1 VRLTTIL
8 TRASV
13 SLGLFAMLAIACG
26 ARTGLL
32 TTGAAAPD
40 AGLPCVPGDVPLA
53 AAQPEVMFVLDRSG
67 SMSTIFSGGET
78 RWQAVTTALS
88 TALPPVNDTMAIGAL
103 LFPSGSSM
111 RDCSIPGQPNLAPAL
126 DEVPALLSLMQGTSP
141 GGSTP
146 TADAIETAA
155 SLLLG
160 VRAATTARAL
170 VLATDGAPN
179 CNPSLDPSTCT
190 CASAADMGPG
200 CRGNADQCLDDART
214 VARIAAASGQ
224 GVPTYV
230 IGLADDDGSTF
241 SQVLDEMALAGGR
254 PLTGGTTSYY
264 AAASTADITTAIA
277 AIRDQVGACTFLT
290 TSVPDAAGS
299 ITITAGGTTVP
310 FGVDGGGSGWAWAD
324 EPNGQIVLY
333 GTTCAEVASGGLPLV
348 AHVTCGSDG
357 GAADATS
364 DPD

>member
-1 VRLTTIL
+1 MRRTTTL
-8 TRASV
+8 SRATV
-13 SLGLFAMLAIACG
+13 SLGLLVLLAPACG
-26 ARTGLL
+26 ARTELYAIDL
-32 TTGAAAPD
+32 GAQD
-40 AGLPCVPGDVPLA
+40 AGLPCIPGDVPLTV
-53 AAQPEVMFVLDRSG
+53 AQPEVMFVLDRSG

-88 TALPPVNDTMAIGAL
+88 TALPPVNGTMAIGAL

-111 RDCSIPGQPNLAPAL
+111 QDCSVPAQPSLAPAL
-126 DEVPALLSLMQGTSP
+126 NQVPALLSLMQGTSP
-141 GGSTP
+141 GGATP

-179 CNPSLDPSTCT
+179 CNSSLDPSTCT
-190 CASAADMGPG
+190 CGSGTMGQG
-200 CRGNADQCLDDART
+200 CRGNADQCLDEART
-214 VARIAAASGQ
+214 VARIAAATAQ

-230 IGLADDDGSTF
+230 IGLADDDGNTF
-241 SQVLDEMALAGGR
+241 SEALDAMALAGGR

-264 AAASTADITTAIA
+264 AASSTADIATAIT

-299 ITITAGGTTVP
+299 ITITAGTTIVP

-333 GTTCAEVASGGLPLV
+333 GATCTQVTSSGLPLV

-357 GAADATS
+357 GAADATT
-364 DPD
+364 DLD